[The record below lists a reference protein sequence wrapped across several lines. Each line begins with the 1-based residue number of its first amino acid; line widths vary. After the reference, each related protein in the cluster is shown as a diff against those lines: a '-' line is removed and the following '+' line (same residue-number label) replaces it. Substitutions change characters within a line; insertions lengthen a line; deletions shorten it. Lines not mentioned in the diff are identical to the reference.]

1 MKTFSLHHL
10 DELLHRRKMRQRRER
25 EEKKHEKSINEI
37 NDRQMGKLIKT
48 VAAMN
53 VNIDSMQQFPEC
65 GMDEM
70 PALPSTSSPALS
82 SSPAASAGPS
92 FANVSSLRVRE
103 WLQLFPHFFPCNCLL
118 SLPPTAA
125 DDTKV
130 SKEEVSGIS
139 LAFTVIT
146 INFKCR
152 TIIFR
157 HEKEQHADHKQHE
170 SSISSDDG
178 EGQWDAWRGWWR
190 CWGWQTQDT
199 SVPSAWRLSCV
210 SLAETNA
217 VWRFVE
223 NRQEEEEQENFALL
237 VGLELQLGLF
247 LTFPRRE
254 MLFGWKFKTF
264 CWNEKISNI

>member
-103 WLQLFPHFFPCNCLL
+103 
-118 SLPPTAA
+118 
-125 DDTKV
+125 
-130 SKEEVSGIS
+130 
-139 LAFTVIT
+139 
-146 INFKCR
+146 
-152 TIIFR
+152 
-157 HEKEQHADHKQHE
+157 
-170 SSISSDDG
+170 
-178 EGQWDAWRGWWR
+178 
-190 CWGWQTQDT
+190 
-199 SVPSAWRLSCV
+199 
-210 SLAETNA
+210 
-217 VWRFVE
+217 
-223 NRQEEEEQENFALL
+223 
-237 VGLELQLGLF
+237 
-247 LTFPRRE
+247 
-254 MLFGWKFKTF
+254 
-264 CWNEKISNI
+264 